1 MNSSILRRLAL
12 LQQIAD
18 ANRPAQVVILFT
30 DGTATI
36 ADPGAVLGFF
46 QELGPHGRI
55 DRFQS
60 DSVVYGPW
68 AALLTVVLRPAKN
81 RRLEDFE

>member
-1 MNSSILRRLAL
+1 M
-12 LQQIAD
+12 
-18 ANRPAQVVILFT
+18 VTVHFT
-30 DGTATI
+30 DGTATV
-36 ADPGAVLGFF
+36 ADPDAVLDFF

-60 DSVVYGPW
+60 DSAVYGPW
-68 AALLTVVLRPAKN
+68 AALLTVVLHPAKN